1 MYRVLALV
9 TGLVLITSAADA
21 QVSGPEIR
29 GAGGATFEGLGDLP
43 GGSFSSTAT
52 GVSADGSVVVGH
64 GVSEIGIEA
73 FRWRNSE
80 MLGLGHLPERTLFSQ
95 AYGVSAEGAIIVGYS
110 GHSTPEGGNEAFR
123 WEDGEMEGLGDLPG
137 GYFGS
142 AGLGV
147 SDDGTVVIGS
157 SFSEENREAFRW
169 EDGEMEA
176 LGFLPGGT
184 SSYAHGASTD
194 GSVVVGYG
202 NSENSNFEAFRWV
215 DGEME
220 GLGDLPGSSFAST
233 AQAVS
238 PDGSIVVG
246 RGRSDD
252 GNEAFRW
259 ENGEMEPL
267 GDIPGGAYFSYAH
280 GVSADGSVVVG
291 VSLADNGNEAFLWT
305 EEAGMRA
312 LKDVLEEDYDVDLG
326 EWRLRFAF
334 DVSHDGTV
342 VVGVGT
348 NPDGQ
353 VEAFRA
359 FLSFEVDDELTPE
372 VGIEML
378 SVPRPNPVRSAT
390 SLTLRV
396 ADVQHVNVQVF
407 DALGRRVQT
416 LFEGTL
422 AGGAS
427 EILALDASALPAGAY
442 LIRATG
448 KHFTQTQRITILH

>member
-1 MYRVLALV
+1 MDRVLTLV
-9 TGLVLITSAADA
+9 TVFFLIASAANA
-21 QVSGPEIR
+21 QVSNPEPHS
-29 GAGGATFEGLGDLP
+29 GGGATFEGLGDLP
-43 GGSFSSTAT
+43 GGVFSSTAT
-52 GVSADGSVVVGH
+52 GVSGDGSVIVGYSH
-64 GVSEIGIEA
+64 TNNDFEA
-73 FRWRNSE
+73 FRWE
-80 MLGLGHLPERTLFSQ
+80 DGELEGLGHLPGTTLFSQ
-95 AYGVSAEGAIIVGYS
+95 AYGVSADGAVVAGYS

-123 WEDGEMEGLGDLPG
+123 WANGEMEGLGDLPG
-137 GYFGS
+137 GHVGS
-142 AGLGV
+142 AGLGI
-147 SDDGTVVIGS
+147 SGDGTVVIGS
-157 SFSEENREAFRW
+157 SFSKENREAFRW
-169 EDGEMEA
+169 ANGEMEA

-202 NSENSNFEAFRWV
+202 SSENSNFEAFRWEN
-215 DGEME
+215 GEME

-233 AQAVS
+233 ARAVS

-246 RGRSDD
+246 RGRSED

-259 ENGEMEPL
+259 QDGEMEPL
-267 GDIPGGAYFSYAH
+267 GDVPGGAYFSYAH

-291 VSLADNGNEAFLWT
+291 VSLSDNGNEAFLWT

-312 LKDVLEEDYDVDLG
+312 LKVVLEEDYGLDLG

-359 FLSFEVDDELTPE
+359 FLPFEVADEPTPE
-372 VGIEML
+372 AGVEML
-378 SVPRPNPVRSAT
+378 SAPRPNPVRGAT
-390 SLTLRV
+390 SLTLQV
-396 ADVQHVNVQVF
+396 AEEQHVTVDVF
-407 DALGRRVQT
+407 DVLGRRIQT
-416 LFEGTL
+416 LYKGTL

-427 EILALDASALPAGAY
+427 ETLALDASAFPAGAY